1 MKRLAILVIA
11 VSTALCLFIKTGDD
25 VTISG
30 ISSGAFM
37 CMQMHIANSEIIRG
51 AGIFGGGPY
60 HCAKGSLNNLL
71 QKSAV
76 DSDSNSEENCEM
88 ELLMEEQ
95 QKSLMN
101 WMADGSEINLIEI
114 KQIIKN
120 YEKQGKID
128 STSNLIGNKV
138 YIFSGT
144 SDDLVVSKVLIKNN
158 FFTL

>member
-1 MKRLAILVIA
+1 MSAAIGLI
-11 VSTALCLFIKTGDD
+11 IKTGDD

-60 HCAKGSLNNLL
+60 LCAKRSQNKSIQKGEGS
-71 QKSAV
+71 KSSSKDDLEAWPFMKKHHV
-76 DSDSNSEENCEM
+76 AIMD
-88 ELLMEEQ
+88 
-95 QKSLMN
+95 
-101 WMADGSEINLIEI
+101 WMLDGSGIDLTEI
-114 KQIIKN
+114 KKTIKD
-120 YEKQGKID
+120 YEIQGKID
-128 STSNLIGNKV
+128 STSNLIGDKV

-158 FFTL
+158 FLNIINIFKN